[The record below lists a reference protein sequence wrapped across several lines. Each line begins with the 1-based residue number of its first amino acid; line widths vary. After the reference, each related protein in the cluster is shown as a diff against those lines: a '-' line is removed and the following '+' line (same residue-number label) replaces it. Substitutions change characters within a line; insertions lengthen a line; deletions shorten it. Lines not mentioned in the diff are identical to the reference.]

1 MAMIQ
6 GIDGSALIQAFRAG
20 RGDRYANEDRV
31 RQMEKE
37 ERERARG
44 EQVQGLM
51 GQLFGARQPTGVADQ
66 FGAPQ
71 QPQPQTF
78 GAAFT
83 PEGIAAAGPQAP
95 AASIAAESPR
105 RQVNPDV
112 LAQLIIL
119 DPETGTKIAS
129 ALKSMNEMDLQRVEA
144 RNNFMGAAARY
155 VQQGRTPEERLQRF
169 QIASPQL
176 IEAGFTPEELDG
188 IDNDLS
194 DQRLQFYQA
203 TAIDY
208 DKMIDN
214 ELAEREFRMGK
225 VVPVTAGGS
234 AALVRP
240 AMDEQ
245 GNVTGTT
252 QEYIIGGTG
261 GGGGIPEAAV
271 NHLRQNPALR
281 DAFDEKYGAGA
292 AERALGGQ
300 TGSAPSGGF
309 PG

>member
-20 RGDRYANEDRV
+20 RNDRYANEDRERA
-31 RQMEKE
+31 RQKE
-37 ERERARG
+37 ERELARG

-51 GQLFGARQPTGVADQ
+51 GQLFGGRPSGVADQ

-83 PEGIAAAGPQAP
+83 PEGIAAAGPAAP
-95 AASIAAESPR
+95 AAQMPAQAPR

-119 DPETGTKIAS
+119 DPETGTKIAT
-129 ALKSMNEMDLQRVEA
+129 ALKTMDEMDLQRVEA

-214 ELAEREFRMGK
+214 ELAEREFQAGK
-225 VVPVTAGGS
+225 TVPVTAGGNV
-234 AALVRP
+234 ALVRP
-240 AMDEQ
+240 DGSAEW
-245 GNVTGTT
+245 V
-252 QEYIIGGTG
+252 IG
-261 GGGGIPEAAV
+261 GGGGGGARPQIATPADYEALAPGTEYIDPDGV
-271 NHLRQNPALR
+271 PRTKP
-281 DAFDEKYGAGA
+281 
-292 AERALGGQ
+292 GG
-300 TGSAPSGGF
+300 GSGNATGGF
-309 PG
+309 